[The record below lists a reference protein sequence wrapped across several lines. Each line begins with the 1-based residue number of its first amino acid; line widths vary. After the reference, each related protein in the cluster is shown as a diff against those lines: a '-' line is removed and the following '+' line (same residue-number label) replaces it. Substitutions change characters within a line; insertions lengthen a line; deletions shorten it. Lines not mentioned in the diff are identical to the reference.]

1 MNLDNPSVNAPIS
14 QCPWIPIR
22 VPVVCSTCLEGSLQA
37 GAEPGPP
44 PPNPRPWPLPGVWV
58 GDALGQETWPEGWL
72 EVGPGERWPES
83 GHPL

>member
-44 PPNPRPWPLPGVWV
+44 PRQPKAVAAPWGLGWGCPGPRDL
-58 GDALGQETWPEGWL
+58 A
-72 EVGPGERWPES
+72 
-83 GHPL
+83 

>member
-44 PPNPRPWPLPGVWV
+44 PQPKAVAAPWGLGWGCPGPRDL
-58 GDALGQETWPEGWL
+58 A
-72 EVGPGERWPES
+72 
-83 GHPL
+83 